1 VFVGAP
7 FFDLLSFMEYHFQS
21 EKFSGPLEKLLGL
34 IEEQKLGI
42 DDVSL
47 AKVTDGFLKYLDE
60 FRKNG
65 GTEDVAAFRG
75 DLRVLAD
82 FIAIASRLI
91 LLKSKYL
98 MPGLPLTEEEASDIK
113 DLEARL
119 AQYRVIRPAILILA
133 KLWRESHKSYSR
145 PYFLG
150 RGTGFSA
157 GPSVFYPGTNVN
169 AQALA
174 DSLRRIFDS
183 VVTYELET
191 ETIKEKIVSLEEKIK
206 DVLARIT
213 AGGDSKLADLSG
225 EKTRADLVVVFLAI
239 LHLAREQLVR
249 LEQTDRFSDIMVRKN
264 SATPTNY

>member
-1 VFVGAP
+1 
-7 FFDLLSFMEYHFQS
+7 MYEFQS
-21 EKFSGPLEKLLGL
+21 EKFSGPLEKLLEL

-65 GTEDVAAFRG
+65 GEEEAAVFRG

-82 FIAIASRLI
+82 FIALASRLI

-98 MPGLPLTEEEASDIK
+98 MPGLPLTDEEQSDIK

-119 AQYRVIRPAILILA
+119 VQYRAIRPAILVLA

-150 RGTGFSA
+150 RGTGLA
-157 GPSVFYPGTNVN
+157 GQHVFYPGTNVD
-169 AQALA
+169 ALA
-174 DSLRRIFDS
+174 LAESLRRIFDGI
-183 VVTYELET
+183 VTYELET

-213 AGGDSKLADLSG
+213 DGGDARLSDLSDAR
-225 EKTRADLVVVFLAI
+225 TRADLVVVFLAI

-249 LEQTDRFSDIMVRKN
+249 LEQTDRFSDIIVRKN
-264 SATPTNY
+264 NSQFPIPDSQ